1 MNIYTLQ
8 NPKPDFESFT
18 TLYQNKNIKIEAI
31 RSHLLQPGETYN
43 QEQDEWVVLIR
54 GNAQMKVA
62 DKIIQFSEGDSL
74 FLSRHTVHQVLSTSQ
89 DALWLGVF
97 IDT

>member
-62 DKIIQFSEGDSL
+62 DIVIDVSEKDVDKIAREIL
-74 FLSRHTVHQVLSTSQ
+74 KKVKK
-89 DALWLGVF
+89 
-97 IDT
+97 